1 MSCPNCG
8 AESTY
13 GLNYC
18 KQCGSNLLQPA
29 VSSDQRMNPAK
40 VTGMFWAIAVFGLAS
55 LAILFGTAIPMVV
68 VSSDHKMVM
77 GIIVCGATVIM
88 AIAALLIRQLSR
100 MITILQNSQE
110 APHRSPVRVS
120 APEVPQLTAQPRAI
134 SSVTEHTTRN
144 FEPVNYKEPE
154 AR

>member
-1 MSCPNCG
+1 MNCPTCG
-8 AESTY
+8 AASTF

-18 KQCGSNLLQPA
+18 KQCGTNLLQPP
-29 VSSDQRMNPAK
+29 VSSDQNTNPGK
-40 VTGMFWAIAVFGLAS
+40 LTGMFWAIAVFGLVS

-68 VSSDHKMVM
+68 VSANHKMVL
-77 GIIVCGATVIM
+77 GIIACGASVIV
-88 AIAALLIRQLSR
+88 AIAGLLIKQLSR
-100 MITILQNSQE
+100 LITMMQNSQE
-110 APHRSPVRVS
+110 TSQRTTGRVS
-120 APEVPQLTAQPRAI
+120 APEVPRLVAPPRSI

>member
-1 MSCPNCG
+1 MNCPNCG
-8 AESTY
+8 AASTF

-18 KQCGSNLLQPA
+18 KQCGSNLLQPP
-29 VSSDQRMNPAK
+29 VSSDQRTNPAK
-40 VTGMFWAIAVFGLAS
+40 LTGMFWAIAVFGVVS
-55 LAILFGTAIPMVV
+55 LAILFGTAIPMVI
-68 VSSDHKMVM
+68 VSSDHKLVM
-77 GIIVCGATVIM
+77 GVIVCGAAVIM

-100 MITILQNSQE
+100 LITMMQDSRETSQRI
-110 APHRSPVRVS
+110 PGRMS
-120 APEVPQLTAQPRAI
+120 APEAPQLAAPPRAM

>member
-8 AESTY
+8 AASTF

-18 KQCGSNLLQPA
+18 KQCGSNLLQPP
-29 VSSDQRMNPAK
+29 VSSDQRANLPK
-40 VTGMFWAIAVFGLAS
+40 LTGMFWAIAVFGLVS
-55 LAILFGTAIPMVV
+55 LAILFGTAIPIVI
-68 VSSDHKMVM
+68 VSSDHKLVM
-77 GIIVCGATVIM
+77 GIISLGSIVILG
-88 AIAALLIRQLSR
+88 IAALLIKQLSR
-100 MITILQNSQE
+100 LITMVQNSQE
-110 APHRSPVRVS
+110 TSHRSPVRMGVPE
-120 APEVPQLTAQPRAI
+120 APLLAPPPTAI